1 MAEMNDALS
10 KLADIARDFD
20 SYSPL
25 AQIKTSS
32 SKIKMGAKR
41 R

>member
-1 MAEMNDALS
+1 MVEKNDALS

-25 AQIKTSS
+25 AQLKTSS
-32 SKIKMGAKR
+32 SKIKMSDKR